1 MDASGEGPPH
11 RGPGRDEA
19 GAPADPRRRASEERT
34 DQVVSRHPGQ
44 RVPNKTDRTS
54 IGLCATGRR
63 QERREQDARA
73 RERPDDAGGLEL
85 LRLPLLPDRGVAEPL
100 GDGLLLTSRPR
111 PIHPAGAGDQ
121 TAHNTRIGPRLVI
134 TSFTAFP
141 GVLLHRRTTLSRGVV
156 TESAPPGRASF
167 SHIGRRR
174 TRVFDSAGSAL
185 RTPCP

>member
-1 MDASGEGPPH
+1 MEEVLRTAVRVVMEPALRLIQGDAHQWS
-11 RGPGRDEA
+11 
-19 GAPADPRRRASEERT
+19 
-34 DQVVSRHPGQ
+34 Q
-44 RVPNKTDRTS
+44 RVPDKTDRTS

-121 TAHNTRIGPRLVI
+121 TAHNTRIGP
-134 TSFTAFP
+134 
-141 GVLLHRRTTLSRGVV
+141 
-156 TESAPPGRASF
+156 
-167 SHIGRRR
+167 
-174 TRVFDSAGSAL
+174 
-185 RTPCP
+185 